1 VRPFTPGSRLL
12 EHQDQPV
19 TDLLARVRGFGYD
32 PIALDEHLDELVD
45 LLAPACRD
53 EEDCWPIVHELAE
66 WVQWKRAPAYC
77 VAYVFQTLTNRMS
90 APAHGP
96 AALIFADAQ
105 TNLADDMAFFSTEAA
120 WLFMEGALAAAPDR
134 EALEPARLHVVSLL
148 REFHRYY
155 ARWTRPYGY
164 TDVNPLLD
172 TLYTRR
178 VWHNLAARYPEH
190 TDGIALDSPAEEK
203 AAALRLVAVDA
214 EADEDTYYWLTAR
227 RLAAVERQSSG
238 DLATAESETA
248 AVLRDARDFGLEA
261 EIGHLLRT
269 HAWQLMLLGDLGGA
283 EQRLEEALRHEQPV
297 TLFGY
302 WYALSARELGNVRMS
317 MVSDEEDDPATAM
330 DHALE
335 AYYEGRR
342 VLDVELELGG
352 PAAGAASKRQM
363 VRSYTD
369 NAINLATVRGYPSF
383 VLAELETSGPRA
395 LSAALAETRAL
406 DRLEG
411 AEADRFLA
419 ARKVFRRHLT
429 SVPSSFEDYLADLPA
444 DLDLR
449 RQYVVTRNTMRLRPG
464 RSGSDEVVSRILDHL
479 GTDLLVVA
487 FYISAHHTSR
497 AVLLDLAT
505 GGADDL
511 FLGEVDQPL
520 RAAYGDYVSALAI
533 AAEVPG
539 YPPLAARKALDEF
552 LAVVET
558 LLRPVLTML
567 SGYGRG
573 RPLVVVPQM
582 HLNAVP
588 FAALRVE
595 GEHLVDV
602 VPSISVVP
610 SVGLLA
616 DLLEDGRSF
625 GGSGLVA
632 LHETGGTPFFSGTL
646 RHLAGHRS
654 VSTSDNPTRPQ
665 ALSALA
671 GAGPDLFLACHGR
684 FDNDDPA
691 ASSLRVAPGVELSL
705 SDLWAGVAGSDLRS
719 VVLGACE
726 SGLARAEI
734 GSEHIGWAGALLS
747 AGVRSVVG
755 SLWKVNQLAT
765 AVLLAD
771 CLADAAD
778 MPVALA
784 AAQRALRATERDDLS
799 HWIATHLPELA
810 RPIAPMIDSMA
821 DRPFAHPDDWAG
833 FFAAGL

>member
-12 EHQDQPV
+12 DHQGEPV
-19 TDLLARVRGFGYD
+19 MNLLGRLRGFNHD
-32 PIALDEHLDELVD
+32 PIALNEHLDELVD

-66 WVQWKRAPAYC
+66 WVQWKRATAYC
-77 VAYVFQTLTNRMS
+77 ASYVFQTLTTRMR
-90 APAHGP
+90 APAHVA

-105 TNLADDMAFFSTEAA
+105 TNLADDMAFFSTEIA
-120 WLFMEGALAAAPDR
+120 WLGMEGALAAATDP

-172 TLYTRR
+172 TMYTRR

-190 TDGIALDSPAEEK
+190 TDGIFLDSPAAEK

-214 EADEDTYYWLTAR
+214 EAGEDTYWWLTAR
-227 RLAAVERQSSG
+227 RLAAIERQTSG
-238 DLATAESETA
+238 DLAAAESETA
-248 AVLRDARDFGLEA
+248 AVLQDARAFGLDA

-269 HAWQLMLLGDLGGA
+269 HAWQLTLLGDLSGA
-283 EQRLEEALRHEQPV
+283 EQRLEEALRHEQPI

-302 WYALSARELGNVRMS
+302 WYALSARELGDVRAR
-317 MVSDEEDDPATAM
+317 MVSDEQDDAAM
-330 DHALE
+330 DHALQ

-342 VLDVELELGG
+342 VLDVALELGG

-369 NAINLATVRGYPSF
+369 NAIILATARGNPSF

-406 DRLEG
+406 GQLDG
-411 AEADRFLA
+411 AEADEFLA
-419 ARKVFRRHLT
+419 ARKVFRQHLT
-429 SVPSSFEDYLADLPA
+429 SVPRSFEDYIADLPA
-444 DLDLR
+444 DFDLR
-449 RQYVVTRNTMRLRPG
+449 QQYVTTRNRMRLGPG
-464 RSGSDEVVSRILDHL
+464 RLGSDEVVSRILDHI
-479 GTDLLVVA
+479 GTDLLLVA

-505 GGADDL
+505 GGVEDL

-520 RAAYGDYVSALAI
+520 RAAYGDYVSALAV

-539 YPPLAARKALDEF
+539 YPPLQARKALDTF

-558 LLRPVLTML
+558 LLQPALTML

-573 RPLVVVPQM
+573 RPLVFVPQM

-588 FAALRVE
+588 FAALRAG
-595 GEHLVDV
+595 GEHLIDV

-610 SVGLLA
+610 SLGLLA

-625 GGSGLVA
+625 SGSGLMA
-632 LHETGGTPFFSGTL
+632 LHETAGTPFFSGTL
-646 RHLAGHRS
+646 HHLTARRP
-654 VSTSDNPTRPQ
+654 VSASSNPTRSE

-671 GAGPDLFLACHGR
+671 GAGPDLFLACHGQ
-684 FDNDDPA
+684 FDNDNPA
-691 ASSLRVAPGVELSL
+691 ASSLRVAPGAELSL
-705 SDLWAGVAGSDLRS
+705 SDIWATIARSDLRS

-771 CLADAAD
+771 CLAQGAD
-778 MPVALA
+778 LPVALA
-784 AAQRALRATERDDLS
+784 AAQRALRATERDDLG
-799 HWIATHLPELA
+799 HWIATHLSDLA
-810 RPIAPMIDSMA
+810 RPLAPIIDSMTE
-821 DRPFAHPDDWAG
+821 RPFAHPDDWAG
-833 FFAAGL
+833 FFAAGLW